1 MRFRSFSPFASSFDG
16 PALEVALL
24 LGLAL
29 ALPMFE
35 GVKNILWGL
44 YAAAWYANRLRN
56 GWSWQAL
63 GGRWDSWDTVL
74 AIWLAGTVLGAAFA
88 GMHADEWRG
97 CRDMFRM
104 ASILWF
110 IKRSGYGA
118 AQWLR
123 LHVALQVGVAIAT
136 IWALAALAWPHSY
149 EGIQLNSVGHV
160 NQSVIYI
167 VICFGTL
174 LGAVSAYWR
183 SMRLWLRTLSL
194 IEMAILLGALFAAGS
209 RSAAAT
215 AMIGALA
222 FGLLWLRHSPR
233 FFIWVVIVTAAFVT
247 VVARFDT
254 DMRRK
259 QEYAKA
265 SASPLL
271 NERSPIWQQAVIA
284 WRAYPI
290 FGIGGDNFARI
301 NAEQIRRWENAR
313 GDDYDTAT
321 FVGTS
326 HAHSLYLNTLA
337 GRGLL
342 GVALL
347 ALLLVAWATSL
358 LAALPR
364 ARDPPLYWLNW
375 TGAASALVASIC
387 IGLFNT
393 TLHDEHGL
401 LAFMLLGIWLSYRQ
415 QHRARTVALPSEPRI
430 ANAAAGH
437 AAATEQPLR

>member
-1 MRFRSFSPFASSFDG
+1 MRFRSFSQSSLSLDSRT
-16 PALEVALL
+16 LEFALL
-24 LGLAL
+24 LGLAIT
-29 ALPMFE
+29 LPMFE

-44 YAAAWYANRLRN
+44 YAVLWYANRLRN

-63 GGRWDSWDTVL
+63 GGRWDGWDTIL
-74 AIWLAGTVLGAAFA
+74 AIWLAGSVLGAAFA

-97 CRDMFRM
+97 WRDMFRM
-104 ASILWF
+104 TSMLWF
-110 IKRSGYGA
+110 IKRSGYGD

-123 LHVALQVGVAIAT
+123 MHIALQVGVAIAT
-136 IWALAALAWPHSY
+136 IWALAALALPHSY

-167 VICFGTL
+167 VICFGAL
-174 LGAVSAYWR
+174 LGAMSAYWR
-183 SMRLWLRTLSL
+183 TMRLWLRVLSL
-194 IEMAILLGALFAAGS
+194 AEVAILLSALFAAAS

-215 AMIGALA
+215 AVIGALA

-233 FFIWVVIVTAAFVT
+233 FFIWVVVATAAFTT

-259 QEYAKA
+259 QEYALA
-265 SASPLL
+265 SSSPLL
-271 NERSPIWQQAVIA
+271 NERSAIWQQAVIA

-290 FGIGGDNFARI
+290 FGIGGDNFAHLD
-301 NAEQIRRWENAR
+301 AEQIQRWEDAR
-313 GDDYDTAT
+313 GERYDAT
-321 FVGTS
+321 DFVGTS
-326 HAHSLYLNTLA
+326 HAHSLYLSTLA
-337 GRGLL
+337 GRGLV

-347 ALLLVAWATSL
+347 ALLLISWATSL
-358 LAALPR
+358 IGALPR

-375 TGAASALVASIC
+375 SGAASALVASIC

-401 LAFMLLGIWLSYRQ
+401 LAFMFLGVWLSYRQ
-415 QHRARTVALPSEPRI
+415 QRHAQPAALPSGAII
-430 ANAAAGH
+430 ANAAA
-437 AAATEQPLR
+437 ARATATERPLP

>member
-1 MRFRSFSPFASSFDG
+1 
-16 PALEVALL
+16 
-24 LGLAL
+24 
-29 ALPMFE
+29 
-35 GVKNILWGL
+35 
-44 YAAAWYANRLRN
+44 
-56 GWSWQAL
+56 
-63 GGRWDSWDTVL
+63 
-74 AIWLAGTVLGAAFA
+74 
-88 GMHADEWRG
+88 
-97 CRDMFRM
+97 
-104 ASILWF
+104 
-110 IKRSGYGA
+110 
-118 AQWLR
+118 
-123 LHVALQVGVAIAT
+123 
-136 IWALAALAWPHSY
+136 
-149 EGIQLNSVGHV
+149 
-160 NQSVIYI
+160 
-167 VICFGTL
+167 
-174 LGAVSAYWR
+174 
-183 SMRLWLRTLSL
+183 MRLWLRTVSL
-194 IEMAILLGALFAAGS
+194 AEMAILLGALFAAAS

-290 FGIGGDNFARI
+290 FGIGGDNFAHI
-301 NAEQIRRWENAR
+301 DAEQIQRWESER
-313 GDDYDTAT
+313 GENYDTAA

-326 HAHSLYLNTLA
+326 HAHNLYLSTLA
-337 GRGLL
+337 GRGLV

-358 LAALPR
+358 LGALPR
-364 ARDPPLYWLNW
+364 ARDPPIYWLNW
-375 TGAASALVASIC
+375 TGAASALVASVC

-401 LAFMLLGIWLSYRQ
+401 LSFILLGIWLSYRQ
-415 QHRARTVALPSEPRI
+415 QQRAQTVATRSEPNI
-430 ANAAAGH
+430 ANAAEAH
-437 AAATEQPLR
+437 AAATERPLP

>member
-1 MRFRSFSPFASSFDG
+1 MHFRSRSQFAFRLDG
-16 PALEVALL
+16 ASVEFALL
-24 LGLAL
+24 IAL
-29 ALPMFE
+29 AITLPMFE

-44 YAAAWYANRLRN
+44 YAAAWYVNRLRN
-56 GWSWQAL
+56 GWSWKAL
-63 GGRWDSWDTVL
+63 GGRWDRWDTIL
-74 AIWLAGTVLGAAFA
+74 AIWLTGTVLGAAFA
-88 GMHADEWRG
+88 GMQADEWRG

-110 IKRSGYGA
+110 IKRSGYSDT
-118 AQWLR
+118 QWLR
-123 LHVALQVGVAIAT
+123 LQIALQIGVTLAT
-136 IWALAALAWPHSY
+136 VWALAALAWPHTY

-167 VICFGTL
+167 VICFGAL

-183 SMRLWLRTLSL
+183 TMRLWLRTLSL
-194 IEMAILLGALFAAGS
+194 SEVAILLGALFAAAS

-233 FFIWVVIVTAAFVT
+233 FFIWIVIVTAAFAT

-265 SASPLL
+265 SSSPLL
-271 NERSPIWQQAVIA
+271 NERSPIWQQAVSA

-290 FGIGGDNFARI
+290 FGVGGDNFAHIDAARI
-301 NAEQIRRWENAR
+301 QRWESAR
-313 GDDYDTAT
+313 GENYDVTA

-337 GRGLL
+337 GRGLV

-358 LAALPR
+358 LGALPR

-375 TGAASALVASIC
+375 SGAASAWVASVC

-401 LAFMLLGIWLSYRQ
+401 LAFMLLGIWLSYLQ
-415 QHRARTVALPSEPRI
+415 QRRA
-430 ANAAAGH
+430 H
-437 AAATEQPLR
+437 AAAVPAQAGIATAAAVHATVTERLLR